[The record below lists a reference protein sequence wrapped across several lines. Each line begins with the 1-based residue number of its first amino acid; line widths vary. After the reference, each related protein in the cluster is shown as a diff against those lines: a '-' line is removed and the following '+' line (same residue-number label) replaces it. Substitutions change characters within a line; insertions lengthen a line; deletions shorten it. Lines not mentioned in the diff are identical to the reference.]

1 MLLVGSTLLTLCQTD
16 TSWLLTLYKR
26 PQQTQPTTYEVLSF
40 FHLPLV
46 SPVVHG
52 GTRVKAGRT
61 VLLCA
66 HCGIRPP
73 LSTSPDATDA
83 SYSHVCLEP
92 VLFKLLFGVE
102 AALAKSPV
110 VLCGL
115 PDGRLCFLPLGLPGS
130 RLRVLYSLEQPVV
143 FAGASVVMETDPG
156 HAQCLV
162 VVGEQGRVAL
172 IKADKAGPEKERR
185 FARFTEGCVSG
196 PVECGFVDQN
206 CLYYSTGSDL
216 LTLKLSDESAG
227 REDRERDE
235 EVLHSPTSLNVC
247 GVVALSAPT
256 LSAAGEQTSGMLTIA
271 R

>member
-26 PQQTQPTTYEVLSF
+26 PKRTQPTTYEMLSS

-52 GTRVKAGRT
+52 GAKVKAEQTGRT

-66 HCGIRPP
+66 HCGIRPL
-73 LSTSPDATDA
+73 LSASHDATDA

-92 VLFKLLFGVE
+92 ILFKLLFGVE

-115 PDGRLCFLPLGLPGS
+115 PDGRLCCLPLGLPGS
-130 RLRVLYSLEQPVV
+130 RLQVLYSLEQPVV

-156 HAQCLV
+156 HARCLV
-162 VVGEQGRVAL
+162 VVGEQGKVAL
-172 IKADKAGPEKERR
+172 IKADKERER
-185 FARFTEGCVSG
+185 SFARFTEGCVSG
-196 PVECGFVDQN
+196 PVACGFVDQN
-206 CLYYSTGSDL
+206 GLYYSTGSDL
-216 LTLKLSDESAG
+216 LTLKLSDESTG
-227 REDRERDE
+227 REDGGE

-247 GVVALSAPT
+247 GVVALSEPT
-256 LSAAGEQTSGMLTIA
+256 FGAAGEQTKPKPVN
-271 R
+271 RF